1 MTRPDAGDSR
11 LVAIDWMRGFVM
23 VLMAVDHGS
32 AVMNAGRL
40 AHDSVWDLSAMGAR
54 PSYADAAAEFGHTV
68 ASKGIGLVY
77 GGCCVGLMKIAAN
90 AALAAGGEV
99 IGVIPE
105 ALVDLE
111 IAHRGLTEL
120 KIVGSMHERKATMA
134 ELSDGF
140 AALPGGLGTLE
151 ETFEV
156 LTWSQL
162 GYHGKPCGM
171 LDVGGYFR
179 ELFAMLD
186 RAVAEKFISP
196 AHRSLVIA
204 DADAASLLGRMEAYR
219 PVAAGKWT
227 DAGGNFL

>member
-1 MTRPDAGDSR
+1 LKRVCVFCGSNSGASPVYAEAARDLAR
-11 LVAIDWMRGFVM
+11 L
-23 VLMAVDHGS
+23 
-32 AVMNAGRL
+32 L
-40 AHDSVWDLSAMGAR
+40 AAR
-54 PSYADAAAEFGHTV
+54 
-68 ASKGIGLVY
+68 KLGLVY
-77 GGCCVGLMKIAAN
+77 GGGNVGLMGI
-90 AALAAGGEV
+90 LADAMLEAGGEV
-99 IGVIPE
+99 IGVIPQS
-105 ALVDLE
+105 LVARE
-111 IAHRGLTEL
+111 VAHHGVTEL
-120 KIVGSMHERKATMA
+120 RIVQTMHERKAMMND
-134 ELSDGF
+134 LSDGF
-140 AALPGGLGTLE
+140 IALPGGFGTLDE
-151 ETFEV
+151 FFEV

-186 RAVAEKFISP
+186 RAVAEKFLSP